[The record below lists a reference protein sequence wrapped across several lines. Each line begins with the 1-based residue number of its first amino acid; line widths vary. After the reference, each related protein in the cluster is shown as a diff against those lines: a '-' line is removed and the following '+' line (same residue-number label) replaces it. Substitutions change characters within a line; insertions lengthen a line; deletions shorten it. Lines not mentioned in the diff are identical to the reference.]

1 MGEIRAYENL
11 AQAIILYAVSDYRAA
26 KKRLRKFPDDR
37 DAFFTT
43 REVRRFFLS
52 AYFRNL
58 TNLNGEVVLKQL
70 QEEADE
76 L

>member
-1 MGEIRAYENL
+1 MTERRVYENL
-11 AQAIILYAVSDYRAA
+11 AHAIVLQAVKDYRLA
-26 KKRLRKFPDDR
+26 RKSPRSAESSRVCR
-37 DAFFTT
+37 DV
-43 REVRRFFLS
+43 ERFFKS
-52 AYFRNL
+52 PYFRNL